1 MFFSDLLFN
10 NQEFASALYNS
21 LNENG
26 IFIAQTG
33 MASAID
39 DPSTLNTRD
48 KHGHLFKERLSEAGF
63 EHIREYED
71 VSRRGN
77 CQFGS
82 ECQLSVLWPSLTH
95 NLYNPVSSYLYRR
108 TADLWVFGV
117 SLLPLKALQRRSGGT
132 PMKLRLI

>member
-82 ECQLSVLWPSLTH
+82 ECQLSVYGRHSLTTCTTLFH
-95 NLYNPVSSYLYRR
+95 
-108 TADLWVFGV
+108 
-117 SLLPLKALQRRSGGT
+117 
-132 PMKLRLI
+132 LIYTGAWRIYGCLEFLCCL